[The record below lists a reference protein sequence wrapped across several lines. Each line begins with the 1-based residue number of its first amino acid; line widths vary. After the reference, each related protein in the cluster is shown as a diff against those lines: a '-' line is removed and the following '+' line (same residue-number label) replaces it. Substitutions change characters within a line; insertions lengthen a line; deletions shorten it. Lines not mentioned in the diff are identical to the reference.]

1 MAPSIAVVITC
12 YNKAPYV
19 ECALHAVL
27 SQVHRPDDVVFVDD
41 GSTDDSVAIAER
53 FAAAHPALRL
63 RILQQPN
70 SGQPALARNAGI
82 ATITAD
88 LVVCLDADDSLSPLY
103 LAAVVEAFQRD
114 PGIGLAYPSGIGFGD
129 GPLRPIGSQDWDPE
143 RLAHTNYLLC
153 VTAFR
158 REIWEQVGGYRTN
171 VRGYEDWDFW
181 LAASA
186 LGYRGAWIP
195 LQLFH
200 YRELIADGA
209 FAATAGKDL
218 VLRSTIVHNNPSVY
232 DEGTRRLARALCD
245 DAPIDILA
253 LWRDAHEMLR
263 VALLTEARRVSR
275 DAMQWAADRVQSGGL
290 ASELQRLQSLVQARR
305 MDVEATRQL
314 GALLL
319 QAGEV
324 SQGSSLLLTAWVTE
338 RDARLQAA
346 ATRVD
351 ERVVTSVAAEGR
363 PPRVLCYMP
372 YGRWN
377 VHALQEMT
385 ILHAARLRGAEVRYV
400 LCDGVFRECDMHWGV
415 VLPRTANSCAVCIA
429 GQHQQADNMKFPHE
443 WLGGF
448 ITASEREM
456 ASEWAAS
463 LPVASLLSATWQE
476 WTLGA
481 WVVSSVHSH
490 FRANEVNTA
499 DVEHERVMR
508 AYLEAGLLTA
518 FAVSRLLREWQP
530 DVLLQFNGR
539 QATTRVALELARAA
553 GVRVVTHERGWLT
566 ETMYLAENADCLA
579 MQPLRDAWAQWRH
592 VPLTAAQC
600 DRVAQW
606 LCDRAHGR
614 NLNWQA
620 YTAAPGAVDE
630 VRARLRLRDD
640 APCLVA
646 FTSSEDEYI
655 ASSDYTGVFGTQLS
669 WLQHTVEW
677 ARENPDVDFV
687 IRVHPN
693 TGSRVSTGRNEGQLA
708 ALQRLATELPATVH
722 MVWPDD
728 EISSYTL
735 LDLAAGALVYV
746 STIGLESACRGIPTF
761 LGSTTVFSG
770 HGFADEFTTVDAYPA
785 VLRRYADG
793 EGEAESRA
801 RRTSA
806 YRFAFLALDRYMVP
820 FPLVQMPTFS
830 TSRLGYASLDA
841 LLPGT
846 DASLDR
852 VVSVLL
858 DGAPVCAGPDADVD
872 CDPTAERAWHLALP
886 VTELRVPTPG

>member
-1 MAPSIAVVITC
+1 VAPSIAVVITC
-12 YNKAPYV
+12 YNKSPYV

-27 SQVHRPDDVVFVDD
+27 SQVHRADDVVFVDD

-70 SGQPALARNAGI
+70 SGQPAFARNAGI
-82 ATITAD
+82 ATVTAD

-129 GPLRPIGSQDWDPE
+129 GALRPIGSQDWDPE

-218 VLRSTIVHNNPSVY
+218 VLRSTIVRNNPSVY

-275 DAMQWAADRVQSGGL
+275 DAMQWAADRVQAGGL
-290 ASELQRLQSLVQARR
+290 ASELQRLQALVQARR

-324 SQGSSLLLTAWVTE
+324 SQGNSLLLTAWVTE

-351 ERVVTSVAAEGR
+351 ERVVTSVAPEGR

-463 LPVASLLSATWQE
+463 LPAASLLSATWQE

-499 DVEHERVMR
+499 DAEHERVMR

-566 ETMYLAENADCLA
+566 ETMYLAEDADCLA
-579 MQPLRDAWAQWRH
+579 LRPIRDAWARWRH
-592 VPLTAAQC
+592 VPLTAAEC

-606 LCDRAHGR
+606 LSDRAQGR
-614 NLNWQA
+614 NLSWVA
-620 YTAAPGAVDE
+620 FTTAPGSVE
-630 VRARLRLRDD
+630 IVRTRLGLRGE

-655 ASSDYTGVFGTQLS
+655 ASSEYTGVFGTQLA
-669 WLQHTVEW
+669 WLEHTVAW
-677 ARENPDVDFV
+677 ARENGDVDLV
-687 IRVHPN
+687 IRIHPN
-693 TGSRVSTGRNEGQLA
+693 TGGKLATGRNAAQLA
-708 ALQRLATELPATVH
+708 WLERLALDLPDNVR
-722 MVWPDD
+722 MVWPEDD
-728 EISSYTL
+728 ISSYSL
-735 LDLAAGALVYV
+735 MELAAGALSYV
-746 STIGLESACRGIPTF
+746 SIVSLEAACRGHASFMAANAAT
-761 LGSTTVFSG
+761 SS
-770 HGFADEFTTVDAYPA
+770 HGFTDDFTTVAEYPA
-785 VLRRYADG
+785 LLRRYADG
-793 EGEAESRA
+793 ESADAARA
-801 RRTSA
+801 RRTLA
-806 YRFAFLALDRYMVP
+806 YRFAFMMLHRYMAP
-820 FPLVQMPTFS
+820 FPLVEMPTFS
-830 TSRLGYASLDA
+830 TSRLGYATLDA
-841 LLPGT
+841 LLPGR
-846 DASLDR
+846 DAALDR

-858 DGAPVCAGPDADVD
+858 DGTRVCADPPSDVSLDADGE
-872 CDPTAERAWHLALP
+872 TAWHAARP
-886 VTELRVPTPG
+886 VPVREPCGR